1 MPHPEGIVPSTA
13 SIASTGKG
21 IRYIGEHCYALS
33 GEFAASSTDEVTSL
47 SFTSGSGYI
56 TARFIFYGYVHPT
69 DPATGLTGS
78 CKINFN
84 DITVGILTVDTL
96 SEGTPVFTDL
106 IIPPDTLVNVL
117 LKPASQAASL
127 DGFVTMTGRVYGAD

>member
-1 MPHPEGIVPSTA
+1 MPETDTIPVSA
-13 SIASTGKG
+13 SVASTGLG
-21 IRYIGEHCYALS
+21 IRYIGDHCYAYS
-33 GEFAASSTDEVTSL
+33 GEFAASSTAEVTSL

-84 DITVGILTVDTL
+84 DITVGIMTVDTL

-117 LKPASQAASL
+117 LKPASQASSL
-127 DGFVTMTGRVYGAD
+127 DGFVSMTGKIIGDK